1 MGEKLNY
8 LVIGAGRGGTSLL
21 TTCLDAH
28 PLMDV
33 GEELFTAEY
42 LGGGVIDDRRYRYDM
57 RYRVSRFFE
66 ACDMRARKVVQPIS
80 GNKILTENIFWLQD
94 CLPTMQQH
102 PLHHVRYFFN
112 QVPGNVRIVFI
123 IRDGRN
129 IIASKVKR
137 TQQPISH
144 ALFRYKH
151 LMFVLRYLKEHY
163 TSLLVLRFEDLVCEP
178 EKELRSVCDYLGV
191 VFDSAMLTTQGKTMP
206 SYYAKS
212 YFDKSKA
219 ETIAEIPDMYL
230 PIIKDDLTFCG
241 YS

>member
-1 MGEKLNY
+1 MGEKLDF

-21 TTCLDAH
+21 TTCLDAN
-28 PLMDV
+28 PRMEV

-42 LGGGVIDDRRYRYDM
+42 LGGGVIDDHQYRYDM

-66 ACDMRARKVVQPIS
+66 ACDRRARKVKQPIV

-94 CLPTMQQH
+94 CLPTMQQN
-102 PLHHVRYFFN
+102 PLVHVEYFFS
-112 QVPGNVRIVFI
+112 QVPENVKIVFI

-151 LMFVLRYLKEHY
+151 FMFVLRYLKENY
-163 TSLLVLRFEDLVCEP
+163 LPLLVLRFEDLVCEP
-178 EKELRSVCDYLGV
+178 EKELRSVCEFLGV
-191 VFDSAMLTTQGKTMP
+191 AFDSAMLSTEGKTMP

-230 PIIKDDLTFCG
+230 QLIKDDLTFCG

>member
-1 MGEKLNY
+1 MGERLNF

-28 PLMDV
+28 PRMEV

-42 LGGGVIDDRRYRYDM
+42 LGGGVIDDRRYRYDI

-66 ACDMRARKVVQPIS
+66 ACHKRARKVEQPIS

-94 CLPTMQQH
+94 CLPTMQQDPH
-102 PLHHVRYFFN
+102 LHVKYFFN
-112 QVPGNVRIVFI
+112 QVPGNVRVVFI

-137 TQQPISH
+137 TKQPISH
-144 ALFRYKH
+144 ALFRYKY
-151 LMFVLRYLKEHY
+151 LMFVLRYLKENY
-163 TSLLVLRFEDLVCEP
+163 MPLLVLKFEDLVCGP
-178 EKELRSVCDYLGV
+178 EKELRSVCDFLDV
-191 VFDSAMLTTQGKTMP
+191 EFDSAMLITQGKTMP
-206 SYYAKS
+206 SYYEKS
-212 YFDKSKA
+212 YFDENKA
-219 ETIAEIPDMYL
+219 KIIAEIPDIYL
-230 PIIKDDLTFCG
+230 PLIKDDLTFCG